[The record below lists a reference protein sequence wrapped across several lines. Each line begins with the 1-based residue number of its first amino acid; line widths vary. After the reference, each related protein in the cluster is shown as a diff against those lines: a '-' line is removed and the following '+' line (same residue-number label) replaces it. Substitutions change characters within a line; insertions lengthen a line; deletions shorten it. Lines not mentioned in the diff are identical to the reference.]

1 MYIVMEIQN
10 SGTVATLVNQYSD
23 KNLAESK
30 FHTVL
35 AAAAV
40 SQVPVHSAVL
50 MTDEGVWLRSECYK
64 HPLPEPTPE
73 PDSEADGD
81 EQTVDE

>member
-10 SGTVATLVNQYSD
+10 SGTVATLVSQYAD
-23 KNLAESK
+23 KNQAESK

-50 MTDEGVWLRSECYK
+50 MTDEGIWLRSECYK
-64 HPLPEPTPE
+64 HPVPEPTPEPTPE
-73 PDSEADGD
+73 PDDNN
-81 EQTVDE
+81 